1 MSVSVKKKMAGM
13 TGLVSKSFLSTN
25 LSASSG
31 FQIVTGGQ
39 RKPPVMF

>member
-1 MSVSVKKKMAGM
+1 MSQPIKNGRDDWTVN
-13 TGLVSKSFLSTN
+13 KSFLSTK

-39 RKPPVMF
+39 WKPPSMF